1 MQLSKKKRNLALIFV
16 SFTMGMLYF
25 IPYIRFTFYDQTL
38 EVFGINN
45 TQMGIL
51 GSVYGLIAIGGYFVS
66 GILCNR
72 FEPRKLLAVSAAAT
86 GAITLWL
93 AQIPSFGSLVAIYA
107 MYSVFTIAT
116 AWSPYMV
123 ICRSLGS
130 EEEQSRIFGIS
141 DALRNVFSALA
152 GFAFIW
158 LFSLFV
164 DMYVG
169 YKGMLLVS
177 VGLYFIF
184 AALCLVFL
192 PNINKDSEVDEEA
205 KKNKVNLFDVL
216 KTPGVWLMG
225 IFIFSCYNVVVT
237 QANYLGTFTTQLGV
251 DVTISSSLAIVR
263 AYVLSVLAGLLGG
276 YILDKV
282 KSRVAALGVIAGL
295 LAISCI
301 LVPILETS
309 MWITVVLT
317 MFISMFAMI
326 LLATYWSIMG
336 DCGIPMEHTALASGL
351 ISCIAY
357 IPDAYV
363 TVLIGRWLDADIS
376 TGFTKMFVWMAVW
389 AVIAVIMAAVIYK
402 REKKMQK

>member
-51 GSVYGLIAIGGYFVS
+51 GSVYGLIAICGYFVS

-72 FEPRKLLAVSAAAT
+72 FEPRKLLALSSAAT

-158 LFSLFV
+158 LFSLFANI
-164 DMYVG
+164 YVG

-184 AALCLVFL
+184 AVLCFVIL
-192 PNINKDSEVDEEA
+192 PNVNKETAVETETADNKA
-205 KKNKVNLFDVL
+205 KLSDVL

-225 IFIFSCYNVVVT
+225 IFIFSCYNAVVT

-276 YILDKV
+276 YILDKA
-282 KSRVAALGVIAGL
+282 KSRVVALGIMAGL
-295 LAISCI
+295 LAVSCI
-301 LVPILETS
+301 LVPLLETS

-336 DCGIPMEHTALASGL
+336 DCGIPMEYTALASGL

-376 TGFTKMFVWMAVW
+376 TGFTKMFVWMAAW